1 MLAGAKVKAVA
12 CTFNPVGG
20 FAQGVIYRLT
30 KYTESF
36 DVNIANEY
44 NIQVNSDSKR
54 NSNSYPYQTKLQ
66 SGQSIKKVK
75 PIWQSEKS
83 FKELRDI
90 KLKESKGNTM
100 NVDVNNKNSSANISL
115 DKNVIISKIC

>member
-12 CTFNPVGG
+12 RTFNPVGG